1 MLIRSN
7 TKVNIG
13 LKVLN
18 KRSDGLHNLITIF
31 QEINF
36 GDSIQLKKNKSGCQI
51 KSNVNWIPLDNSN
64 LCFKAYNVLSEK
76 LSKDLGVIIDINKKV
91 PVGSGIGGGSA
102 NAAATLIGLNSLY
115 NLGLDHNKL
124 EKIGSSIGADV
135 PFFIRG
141 GTQLGEKTGSKL
153 TPITKKL
160 DATILLV
167 IPKVS
172 ISTEWAYRMI
182 KNKLKTGRSILKFA
196 DLMRSNF
203 LSYKFFENDFEKIVI
218 PAYPEIG
225 SIKNRMLDSGAN
237 FASLSGSGSTVFG
250 VYNNKAFAKK
260 AESYF
265 NNSHLTILTRPIQP
279 N

>member
-13 LKVLN
+13 LKILN
-18 KRSDGLHNLITIF
+18 KRSDGLHNLVTIF

-51 KSNVNWIPLDNSN
+51 KSNVDWIPQDNSN
-64 LCFKAYNVLSEK
+64 LCFKAYSALCEK
-76 LSKDLGVIIDINKKV
+76 LSKDLGVKIDINKKV

-160 DATILLV
+160 DAVILLV

-196 DLMRSNF
+196 DLMGSNF
-203 LSYKFFENDFEKIVI
+203 PSYKFFENDFEKIVI

-237 FASLSGSGSTVFG
+237 FASLSGSGSTV
-250 VYNNKAFAKK
+250 V
-260 AESYF
+260 
-265 NNSHLTILTRPIQP
+265 
-279 N
+279 